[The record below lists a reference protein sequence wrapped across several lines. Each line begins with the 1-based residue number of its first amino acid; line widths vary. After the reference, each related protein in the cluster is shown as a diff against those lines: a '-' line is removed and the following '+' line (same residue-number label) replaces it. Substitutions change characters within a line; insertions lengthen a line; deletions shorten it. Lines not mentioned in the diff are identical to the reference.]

1 MIHSQQCFSFSFS
14 IDDDNFFHHLRSIH
28 KCAIKYVQ
36 KYFLNARGQ
45 PRKWLLALFYGVLL
59 QLQLLPVLPGLPG
72 LLLMLFCRCQ
82 CCARLHHQLCLSK
95 HRKRGKLLPLTSHV
109 ALSLFPPPLTT
120 ACRMKCRVGG
130 GGATDL
136 SALDR

>member
-59 QLQLLPVLPGLPG
+59 QLQLLPVA
-72 LLLMLFCRCQ
+72 
-82 CCARLHHQLCLSK
+82 ARVA
-95 HRKRGKLLPLTSHV
+95 RAAAVAVDVVLPLPMLCTV
-109 ALSLFPPPLTT
+109 ASSIMLIK
-120 ACRMKCRVGG
+120 AQKKG
-130 GGATDL
+130 
-136 SALDR
+136 